1 MEYPKEFENLIKFVK
16 SNCKGEYI
24 GVGNPISNVLF
35 VGKEPAIPEEK
46 KLQRLCEIEENC
58 TQWENNINQGLDIID
73 IYCQCIARI
82 ISIIHYI
89 HIRGKSIPFTQKKA
103 KREKVVLLKHG
114 INIRNYGI

>member
-73 IYCQCIARI
+73 ILPMYCKNYQYNPY
-82 ISIIHYI
+82 ISI
-89 HIRGKSIPFTQKKA
+89 
-103 KREKVVLLKHG
+103 
-114 INIRNYGI
+114 